1 MLKIKTM
8 AVQKKSIIV
17 IAIISTLAISIAVLA
32 SRMRPSSVTK
42 DTQASS
48 AKSEIVNDSKKDQP
62 DHNTR
67 KDSQTSNNQAS
78 QANSLKEEVE
88 KLYGIPIGKRNKLNV
103 TTQIQQ
109 RWNFCAPATVSM
121 MLASRGKIVDQFTL
135 AREMGTYEPF
145 GTHNRDA
152 IRILNKHMFG
162 YEFPQTNQAGYRIET
177 VREINSAS
185 IELFKQRIIKNTQD
199 GYPMYYTFNPGKIYP
214 GIANAEHNVA
224 GAGYIATPDNKDVA
238 LVYYVDPY
246 YKFQDPIYGGLK
258 VVTPEEL
265 FNAMVGVSEPDYA
278 W

>member
-1 MLKIKTM
+1 M

-48 AKSEIVNDSKKDQP
+48 AKSEIANDSKKDQP
-62 DHNTR
+62 DHNAR
-67 KDSQTSNNQAS
+67 KESQTSNNQAS
-78 QANSLKEEVE
+78 QANSPKEEVE

-185 IELFKQRIIKNTQD
+185 IELFKQRLIKNTQD

-238 LVYYVDPY
+238 LVYYIDPY

-265 FNAMVGVSEPDYA
+265 LNAMVGVSEPDYA